1 MDSDSMLGGG
11 TEFELDPDIVSE
23 EAGRLYTEL
32 QCVIEAHGSS
42 SVECLL
48 PALVS
53 VLESLARTRAQLR
66 ERENEAEREKEER
79 EALVLRFEAER
90 GRRRES
96 EEKYLEL
103 DDVFEQERRAMRGR
117 ERERERRERA
127 LEQKAREQADQ
138 LVAMEEQKSALTR
151 ELSALRHT
159 HSKVL
164 RSYRDLL
171 EKPTPPGPSDRPPSP
186 ARGCSCS
193 MGSEVTPDQGYE
205 EAPSLPQVQ
214 PSEDAGS
221 GSAPA
226 PAEPAVAGGNRALD
240 RQEEPEREG
249 QELTALSPL
258 HDIISST
265 PELALFGNMVIEAST
280 PKQDIPDSRSEC
292 RNTESLFAE
301 LSGVSRE
308 YLESVDMGVSLHGS
322 VDQLEEILSQ
332 YEELKST
339 HELVDTARRA
349 LISRVEELTNERA
362 ALSLEVGSAQ
372 ETVARLEGKLKEMEE
387 EVRRL
392 RKELDECQSEDP
404 EASLPLSLRQRF
416 SRSEMARVVM
426 ERNQYKEKLI
436 DLQDALRRTQQL
448 RATREEKTGV
458 EEKKS
463 VWRSFHRLF
472 GLKKDP
478 LAPPTNALKTVAP
491 PLSTAPPLPATSTIG
506 SSRQPA
512 VNQTHTSDSSPESFS
527 PRLRRRELYRD
538 IRSHVWSMLGKRQIH
553 GWSVPPAE
561 QGSPAPPSSGVSEVP
576 ALVQLRLLDQKDST
590 SKLTCAAAVT
600 PDISGDQTCSVWVV
614 SGPPSWSDVTV
625 IDPAQSNHV
634 VDHFTLPPTS
644 PALCI
649 AAVPPAE
656 SSPSPSTG
664 TVWIGTQDGSVL
676 VHPAAGDIRRCLQ
689 SVTLREGVHS
699 ITHAR
704 GLVIAGLADGT
715 LAFFSRGPDGSWDL
729 QSHGKLSLGPP
740 PVQPIRC
747 CLATGAGLWCG
758 YWNQVF
764 VIDSQSRRVER
775 SFSVSARLEHLRLFD
790 CVTGRPLQEL
800 DLTPLVTSTLGPA
813 FLSLSPLQISSLSLT
828 CGRLWVGTGSGAIFA
843 MPVSRSAQSSDIPYC
858 SLAGAQLCYH
868 GHRQDVRFIITA
880 PGCINPSLAAGG
892 APTQLVLS
900 GGEGYINFRI
910 GDDGGDGADG
920 SADPLLRRAE
930 RSHMIIWQCPAPP
943 PGQPGPL
950 IGRAGPR
957 PATYSS
963 PSPEY

>member
-1 MDSDSMLGGG
+1 MDSDGMLGGG
-11 TEFELDPDIVSE
+11 AEFELDPDIVSE

-79 EALVLRFEAER
+79 EALVQRFEVER

-138 LVAMEEQKSALTR
+138 LVAVEEQKSALTR

-164 RSYRDLL
+164 RSYLDLL
-171 EKPTPPGPSDRPPSP
+171 EKPTPPEPSDRPPSP

-221 GSAPA
+221 GSAPT
-226 PAEPAVAGGNRALD
+226 PAEPAVTGCNGALE
-240 RQEEPEREG
+240 RGEEPEREG
-249 QELTALSPL
+249 WELTALSPL
-258 HDIISST
+258 SDIISST

-339 HELVDTARRA
+339 HELVDAARRA

-362 ALSLEVGSAQ
+362 VLSLEVGSAQ

-491 PLSTAPPLPATSTIG
+491 PLSTAPPLPSTTAIG

-512 VNQTHTSDSSPESFS
+512 VNQTHTSDSSPESLS
-527 PRLRRRELYRD
+527 TRLRRRELYRD

-553 GWSVPPAE
+553 GWSMPPAE
-561 QGSPAPPSSGVSEVP
+561 Q
-576 ALVQLRLLDQKDST
+576 
-590 SKLTCAAAVT
+590 LTCAAAVT

-656 SSPSPSTG
+656 NSLSPSTG

-676 VHPAAGDIRRCLQ
+676 VHTASGDIRRRLQ
-689 SVTLREGVHS
+689 SVSLREGVHS

-704 GLVIAGLADGT
+704 GQVIAGLADGT
-715 LAFFSRGPDGSWDL
+715 LAFFSRSPDGSWDL

-764 VIDSQSRRVER
+764 VIDSRSRRVER
-775 SFSVSARLEHLRLFD
+775 SFSVSARLEQQVRFLCMAGSGVWVSCRLDPILRLFD

-828 CGRLWVGTGSGAIFA
+828 CGHLWVGTGSGAIFA
-843 MPVSRSAQSSDIPYC
+843 IPVSRSAQSSDIPYC
-858 SLAGAQLCYH
+858 SLAAAQLCYH
-868 GHRQDVRFIITA
+868 GHRQDVRFIITV

-892 APTQLVLS
+892 VPTQLVLS

-920 SADPLLRRAE
+920 SSDPLLRRAE

-943 PGQPGPL
+943 Q
-950 IGRAGPR
+950 AN
-957 PATYSS
+957 PA
-963 PSPEY
+963 P